1 MLLWG
6 NIRRLNLLRRN
17 VAILLLHLIPH
28 RLVRYAMRTTVHVEE
43 NKEWT
48 TFEVAAA
55 ITNVRVTRFT
65 GYTRVDECHLFISP
79 TRKWRASRS

>member
-1 MLLWG
+1 MLLRG

-48 TFEVAAA
+48 TFEFATTESGVLISGIRPEA
-55 ITNVRVTRFT
+55 N
-65 GYTRVDECHLFISP
+65 TRV
-79 TRKWRASRS
+79 